1 MACINLLSRLKN
13 SQPAHYDLTPMPD
26 QISEVFLSAS
36 VKRMQLS
43 EDDINRCLDKLSDAQ
58 MRCRG
63 GDHENSIANLLLHLE
78 GNLRQWFLHGIDGQ
92 PDVRVRDEE
101 FTLSPSQPCEEIR
114 RRFAAILA
122 ECRSVIGSL
131 PPERLLEVINPQPT
145 GILGPMTIL
154 EAIYRIVG
162 HLQLHQGQIILL
174 AKQLT
179 GADLDLSL
187 PRKR

>member
-1 MACINLLSRLKN
+1 
-13 SQPAHYDLTPMPD
+13 MPD

-43 EDDINRCLDKLSDAQ
+43 EDDINRCLDKLSDEQ
-58 MRCRG
+58 MWRRG

-92 PDVRVRDEE
+92 PDIRVRDEE
-101 FTLSPSQPCEEIR
+101 FTLSSSQPCEEVR
-114 RRFAAILA
+114 RCFAATLA

-131 PPERLLEVINPQPT
+131 PPARLLEMINPQPK
-145 GILGPMTIL
+145 GSWGPMTIL
-154 EAIYRIVG
+154 EAIYRIVA